1 MITLFIHIKCK
12 SYENVC
18 DIIRACDDVAMFL
31 TVYFKIRVEICNVQ
45 LENHPLIKGSI
56 RSAIATV
63 TNCILLLEANH
74 QGLSDSVTFNQSIS
88 NRMDKLR
95 DHMAKVDL
103 GFDFPISVEQFLVQ
117 RSLGN
122 FDINSTK
129 NLYSVTTN
137 IKQIRSRRTER
148 TLNETQGDDLWEL
161 DGDTESYDCRRRTY
175 LDTDDETDEGGINDI
190 D

>member
-1 MITLFIHIKCK
+1 
-12 SYENVC
+12 
-18 DIIRACDDVAMFL
+18 
-31 TVYFKIRVEICNVQ
+31 
-45 LENHPLIKGSI
+45 
-56 RSAIATV
+56 
-63 TNCILLLEANH
+63 
-74 QGLSDSVTFNQSIS
+74 
-88 NRMDKLR
+88 
-95 DHMAKVDL
+95 MAKVDL

-117 RSLGN
+117 RSLGK